1 MAWETEVQI
10 LPPPAN
16 KKNMEEKQ
24 NLITPTIGDLKE
36 SVEMELTAK
45 GVYKWTIKLREEKI
59 GIEIVERFKTIESE
73 LCKKFPNNVMGGEK

>member
-1 MAWETEVQI
+1 
-10 LPPPAN
+10 
-16 KKNMEEKQ
+16 MEEIQ
-24 NLITPTIGDLKE
+24 NIITPTIGDLKE

-59 GIEIVERFKTIESE
+59 GIEIVERFKKIEDE